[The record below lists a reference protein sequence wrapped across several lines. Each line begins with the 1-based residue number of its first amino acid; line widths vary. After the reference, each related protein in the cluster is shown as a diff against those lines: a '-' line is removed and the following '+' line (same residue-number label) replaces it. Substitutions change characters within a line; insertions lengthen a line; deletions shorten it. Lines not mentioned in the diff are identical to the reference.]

1 MKSLL
6 LDRTVWDL
14 VLDANGNIA
23 VATEP
28 YAIAQDVACACR
40 LFLGELWYD
49 ASQGIPYFSQ
59 TLGQQP
65 PLAAVRAQL
74 VAAALTVTG
83 VVSAQVVIT
92 QFLNRTITG
101 RVQFLDTV
109 GATHHASF

>member
-6 LDRTVWDL
+6 LDRSAWDL
-14 VLDANGNIA
+14 VLDASGNIA

-49 ASQGIPYFSQ
+49 TSQGIPYFEQ
-59 TLGQQP
+59 VLGHQL
-65 PLAAVRAQL
+65 PLPALREML
-74 VAAALTVTG
+74 VNAALTVTG

-92 QFLNRTITG
+92 SFKNRAITG
-101 RVQFLDTV
+101 QVQFIDTT
-109 GATHHASF
+109 GAANNVSF